1 MRKILVFITLW
12 MLLAPPAP
20 ADHQDLYRAGLRS
33 FAFGFMRE
41 ALVFFEAAASE
52 QPHEGASVRE
62 YGMWQT
68 PYLPHF
74 YQGEALFALGAY
86 ARSLESLAES
96 EAQGAIQR
104 RRNRKYW
111 KRLQELRQEIRR
123 AIEREV
129 GQVHRGAA
137 EDYEMLETLRKS
149 RVLAPEIVEAV
160 PEIGEIDR
168 ILEDATVNLKN
179 ASLLDAASNLQ
190 QAISLLDE
198 ARDGIATAAREVRK
212 REIEEQEKKLRAER
226 QARLE
231 QARASIDQ
239 ARNLIDSGGCQPRAI
254 ELLEEV
260 ERQGVFE
267 DSEDGELGE
276 LDLLSAKAHLL
287 CDHLALAEEYLR
299 RARSRVKADTSR
311 PVSRSLSERRQQ
323 QIMGALRH
331 QLPEALVE
339 ALTDYQLAEALA
351 AEETCQSEEIAR
363 LLERAREP
371 LQRVDLPSSLPFR
384 YAPHL
389 VLAKA
394 HLGCARRDG
403 VEAQLALA
411 RAAGRARASE
421 LAEVEAWLAA
431 NPRLEPYTGSYALL
445 VGAYDYNLA
454 SGWPALYKPGEDVR
468 QIRQTL
474 ESHGFQVQTLINP
487 NSQEL
492 ASVLSDFFAEH
503 GQERGHRLVF
513 YYAGHGHTE
522 STAHGVKL
530 GYIVPIDAGD
540 PRQDRSHLKRLIG
553 MERFREYARGAN
565 ANDLLFM
572 FDSCFAGTVFKATRS
587 CVPPDCV
594 APSGDALTVSERVAQ
609 PVRMFLTAGSENQMV
624 PDESLFRRMVTRA
637 LEGEADRDRD
647 GFVLGREL
655 GSFVQNMT
663 LFERRAESRTKESSP
678 LLALLDHEP
687 AEPQWG
693 TLSEGSF
700 GLGDI
705 LFHAPD
711 LTPVAVPRVT
721 ERRGEIYTQ
730 LAYWAAALDS
740 GRLGDVSRY
749 LERFPTG
756 HLAPLARWL
765 LANATPAT
773 GR

>member
-1 MRKILVFITLW
+1 MRKILVFTVLW

-52 QPHEGASVRE
+52 EPSEGASVRE
-62 YGMWQT
+62 YGMWQA

-96 EAQGAIQR
+96 EAQGAIRR

-111 KRLQELRQEIRR
+111 KRLQELRQKIRR

-137 EDYEMLETLRKS
+137 EDYETLEALQKS

-160 PEIGEIDR
+160 PEISEIDR
-168 ILEDATVNLKN
+168 ILENATASLKN
-179 ASLLDAASNLQ
+179 ASLLDAASDLQ
-190 QAISLLDE
+190 EAISLLDQ

-212 REIEEQEKKLRAER
+212 RELEEQEAKQHAER

-231 QARASIDQ
+231 QARAALDQ
-239 ARNLIDSGGCQPRAI
+239 ARDLIDAGGCQPTAI
-254 ELLEEV
+254 QLLEEV
-260 ERQGVFE
+260 ERQGAFE
-267 DSEDGELGE
+267 DSEEGELGE

-299 RARSRVKADTSR
+299 RARGRVKADTSR

-323 QIMGALRH
+323 QTMGALRH
-331 QLPEALVE
+331 ELPEALVE
-339 ALTDYQLAEALA
+339 ALTDYQLAAALA
-351 AEETCQSEEIAR
+351 AQETCQSDEVAR

-371 LQRVDLPSSLPFR
+371 LENVDRPSSLPFS

-389 VLAKA
+389 VLARA
-394 HLGCARRDG
+394 HQACAKRGG

-411 RAAGRARASE
+411 RVAGRARASE
-421 LAEVEAWLAA
+421 LAELDTWLAD

-474 ESHGFQVQTLINP
+474 EAHGFQVHTLMNP
-487 NSQEL
+487 NSQQL
-492 ASVLSDFFAEH
+492 ASSLSDFFTEY

-522 STAHGVKL
+522 RTAHGVKL

-594 APSGDALTVSERVAQ
+594 APYGNALTVSERVAQ
-609 PVRMFLTAGSENQMV
+609 PVRMFLTAGKENQMV
-624 PDESLFRRMVTRA
+624 PDESLFRRMVSRA
-637 LEGEADRDRD
+637 LAGEADRDRD
-647 GFVLGREL
+647 GFVLGQEL

-663 LFERRAESRTKESSP
+663 LFERRAESRVRETSP
-678 LLALLDHEP
+678 LLALLDREP

-693 TLSEGSF
+693 TLSEGNF

-705 LFHAPD
+705 LFHAPE
-711 LTPVAVPRVT
+711 TSSFPMSRVT

-730 LAYWAAALDS
+730 LAYWAAAVES
-740 GRLGDVSRY
+740 GHLGDVRRY
-749 LERFPTG
+749 LERFPGG

-765 LANATPAT
+765 LAATMPAN
-773 GR
+773 GS